1 MFEQVLKIILSSN
14 FEKNLSRNTLVE
26 TMKGRNFLKVNFRA
40 AMYPG
45 PP

>member
-14 FEKNLSRNTLVE
+14 FEKKLSRNTLVE
-26 TMKGRNFLKVNFRA
+26 TVKGNFLKVNFRA
-40 AMYPG
+40 VMYPG